1 MTQTWMEQWILPE
14 SENVQMPGFSK
25 FMMINVILDL
35 VLVLQGNP
43 QSLEANPVFLPP
55 TLQKLCPS
63 YKAFIAFDF
72 FMFFNKSNQAIEVL
86 ESSPTFAVAV

>member
-1 MTQTWMEQWILPE
+1 MTQTWMEQWILPA

-43 QSLEANPVFLPP
+43 QSLEASVFTPH
-55 TLQKLCPS
+55 
-63 YKAFIAFDF
+63 
-72 FMFFNKSNQAIEVL
+72 
-86 ESSPTFAVAV
+86 SSKIVSLL